1 MDKQYYISS
10 VGYQFWARF
19 FSLQKLI
26 LSENRKQK
34 QEKQMS
40 VEVGITPVETVVVLH
55 ILQNKWNHRMR

>member
-1 MDKQYYISS
+1 MDEQYYIFY

-26 LSENRKQK
+26 WSENRKQK

-40 VEVGITPVETVVVLH
+40 VEVGITLVETVILYILH
-55 ILQNKWNHRMR
+55 KWNYRMH